1 MPRIPVLQPQQSPSG
16 FLQPGRV
23 ESSAPDLSG
32 LVRGINQRTVNLQ
45 RDEAQFEHEL
55 QVQERQREV
64 ADTAAAREQYLSIK
78 DLLADGYEE
87 HQAGVLDGSID
98 KTSALTKWSERT
110 KALIDLGIEKV
121 PPSQRAKVQ
130 SMLSTD
136 ASRFERLVG
145 RVVRKKDQTDT
156 AAAIDKTLEF
166 AARQS
171 ETDYEGARIM
181 AMQTL
186 QELGPWAGLNS
197 AQIQAKANAWREEAA
212 YTRGLGALSRAKDD
226 NAALSKVEAAIGE
239 MSDLD
244 PRKKVELLDR
254 AANYKAR
261 NDQRAEIDANRR
273 ERNVERVL
281 RVAEH
286 EFNAFQALADK
297 GGALSPEYIDRVVK
311 ATAGTPYQA
320 AVRGV
325 ADTVRANGGLAL
337 RPIRDQEATLAEID
351 AQIAQSGRTPELD
364 KRRERVAKLAAASRS
379 DAERD
384 PLAAYAE
391 RGGGV
396 APGVDVSSLDTLAQT
411 LQARAEHAVTVGR
424 WAGRTVSPLSPVE
437 ADRVAD
443 QLAALP
449 VEQRSARVAQL
460 ASAMTPQQAQ
470 ALARQMDGKNRA
482 LALEFAAGSSKTAS
496 GKYVAEWIAR
506 GNQALKDKTVKEDTT
521 TTTGLRKS
529 IAEHIGDSLRGPIRE
544 DVIDAARLVYIGQQ
558 SAGLSPS
565 PQGAVAL
572 ALGGPLTE
580 HAGKRI
586 PVPQGI
592 NLADKL
598 QRYPV
603 QDIAAQAPDGFV
615 YLPGG
620 RPMGVPEFL
629 GALPS
634 AQLEPAGYGR
644 YVVRSGGSLV
654 LNQRREPVVIDV
666 IK

>member
-110 KALIDLGIEKV
+110 KALIDLGIEGAAEPAREGAV
-121 PPSQRAKVQ
+121 DAVDGRIALRALGRPRRPQEGSDRHRCRDRQDAGVRRPPVRNRLRRRAHHG
-130 SMLSTD
+130 D
-136 ASRFERLVG
+136 ADAAGAWAVG
-145 RVVRKKDQTDT
+145 RT
-156 AAAIDKTLEF
+156 
-166 AARQS
+166 
-171 ETDYEGARIM
+171 
-181 AMQTL
+181 
-186 QELGPWAGLNS
+186 ELGTDPGQGQRMAG
-197 AQIQAKANAWREEAA
+197 
-212 YTRGLGALSRAKDD
+212 RGGLHPRPRRAVRAKDD
-226 NAALSKVEAAIGE
+226 NAALSKVEAAVGE

-261 NDQRAEIDANRR
+261 NDQRAEIEANRR

-396 APGVDVSSLDTLAQT
+396 APGLMCRRSTRWHRPCRRAQNM
-411 LQARAEHAVTVGR
+411 L
-424 WAGRTVSPLSPVE
+424 
-437 ADRVAD
+437 
-443 QLAALP
+443 
-449 VEQRSARVAQL
+449 
-460 ASAMTPQQAQ
+460 
-470 ALARQMDGKNRA
+470 
-482 LALEFAAGSSKTAS
+482 
-496 GKYVAEWIAR
+496 
-506 GNQALKDKTVKEDTT
+506 
-521 TTTGLRKS
+521 
-529 IAEHIGDSLRGPIRE
+529 
-544 DVIDAARLVYIGQQ
+544 
-558 SAGLSPS
+558 
-565 PQGAVAL
+565 
-572 ALGGPLTE
+572 
-580 HAGKRI
+580 
-586 PVPQGI
+586 
-592 NLADKL
+592 
-598 QRYPV
+598 
-603 QDIAAQAPDGFV
+603 
-615 YLPGG
+615 
-620 RPMGVPEFL
+620 
-629 GALPS
+629 
-634 AQLEPAGYGR
+634 
-644 YVVRSGGSLV
+644 
-654 LNQRREPVVIDV
+654 
-666 IK
+666 

>member
-1 MPRIPVLQPQQSPSG
+1 MPRIPVIQSQQTPGG
-16 FLQPGRV
+16 FLQPGRIQ
-23 ESSAPDLSG
+23 SSAPDTTG
-32 LVRGINQRTVNLQ
+32 LLRGVGQLQ
-45 RDEAQFEHEL
+45 QNIARDEAENEREL
-55 QVQERQREV
+55 AMQARQREI
-64 ADTAAAREQYLSIK
+64 ADQAAAREQYLSIK
-78 DLLADGYEE
+78 DLLADEFDG
-87 HQAGVLDGSID
+87 HQAGVLDGTVD

-110 KALIDLGIEKV
+110 KALIDLGVEKV

-130 SMLSTD
+130 SML
-136 ASRFERLVG
+136 ASDGARFERLVG

-156 AAAIDKTLEF
+156 AGAIDKTLEY

-186 QELGPWAGLNS
+186 EQLGPWAGMTS

-212 YTRGLGALSRAKDD
+212 YTRGLGALSRAKDS
-226 NAALSKVEAAIGE
+226 NAALSKVESAIGE

-254 AANYKAR
+254 AAGYKAR
-261 NDQRAEIDANRR
+261 NDQRAEIEAARR
-273 ERNVERVL
+273 ERQAERAL

-297 GGALSPEYIDRVVK
+297 GGALSPEYVDRVVK

-325 ADTVRANGGLAL
+325 AEQVRATGGLAL
-337 RPIRDQEATLAEID
+337 RPLRQQEAELAAID

-364 KRRERVAKLAAASRS
+364 KRRETVSKVVAASRS

-384 PLAAYAE
+384 PLTAYAE

-396 APGVDVSSLDTLAQT
+396 APGLDVSSLDTLVQT
-411 LQARAEHAVTVGR
+411 LPARAEHAVTVGR
-424 WAGRTVSPLSPVE
+424 WAGRTVSPLSSAE

-443 QLAALP
+443 QLAVLP

-460 ASAMTPQQAQ
+460 ASSMTPQQAQ
-470 ALARQMDGKNRA
+470 ALAKQMDGKNRA
-482 LALEFAAGSSKTAS
+482 LALEFAAGASKTDS

-506 GNQALKDKTVKEDTT
+506 GNQAIKDKAIKEDTGVM
-521 TTTGLRKS
+521 TGLKAQ
-529 IAEHIGDSLRGPIRE
+529 IAAEVGDALSGRARE
-544 DVIDAARLVYIGQQ
+544 DVIDAARLAYIGQQ

-565 PQGAVAL
+565 VRGVVTL

-586 PVPQGI
+586 PVPQGVD
-592 NLADKL
+592 LAGRL

-629 GALPS
+629 GALPA
-634 AQLEPAGYGR
+634 AQLEPAGHGR
-644 YVVRSGGSLV
+644 YFVRSGGSLV
-654 LNQRREPVVIDV
+654 VNQERRPIVVDV
-666 IK
+666 TR